1 MCLTQRIQHLLNL
14 KVLMDNEE
22 TERALT
28 RITEKL
34 DCLIQTQQQ
43 TNLEIRET
51 IAAATALRA
60 RLTQDRERRNTREI
74 IPGSGLRKGDRVKV
88 LNPNQGQEEQGTV
101 VGKTRGNFVKL
112 ETPDK
117 ATIKRLSKN
126 LERLFDQ
133 E

>member
-1 MCLTQRIQHLLNL
+1 
-14 KVLMDNEE
+14 MDNEE
-22 TERALT
+22 TERALI
-28 RITEKL
+28 RIAERL
-34 DCLIQTQQQ
+34 DSLIQIQQQ

-51 IAAATALRA
+51 ITAVTALRA
-60 RLTQDRERRNTREI
+60 RLTQDRERRNTRKI

-88 LNPNQGQEEQGTV
+88 LNPNEGQEVQGTV
-101 VGKTRGNFVKL
+101 VGKTKGNFVKL